1 MKNNKLFSV
10 LIALLVC
17 LTVVVSVSAADET
30 AEGGLILSL
39 KTSGDS
45 ELLNVGVLKTDDKLT
60 VDVIIEE
67 NPGILASYIVLKY
80 DAEALELDVGED
92 GKAVTEIATG
102 IDYKCVNG
110 EIRIFYGDLYQAK
123 VQEGYPTTTTN
134 GTILKIKF
142 KAINDV
148 DAESTLKLEVKDIA
162 ARNENGVAV
171 TTAVKGYGA
180 EKNLHLVSSEHNH
193 ENYEQVTAGAIP
205 ACQEGAKENDTYC
218 AFCGKLLK
226 EGASIEKTDC
236 NWVETDRTEPTCT
249 KDGSADYKC
258 SLCGATKTEVL
269 PLTGHDFEG
278 AEWVQT
284 KAPTCG
290 DFGVEQRK
298 CNKCDGT
305 EDRRIEATGEHAFE
319 ITSTTKAPTCTEK
332 GVNELTCSVCGAT
345 KTDDAVP
352 AIGHT
357 EGEWKVTKEA
367 TSEAEGEETLYCKTC
382 NEAMQTRAIEKL
394 PEESNNTVLI
404 VVVIT
409 VVVLAAAGVA
419 AYFVLKNKKAK

>member
-17 LTVVVSVSAADET
+17 LTVVVSASATNDDGKADLTISLGSASVNEVLDT
-30 AEGGLILSL
+30 AVI
-39 KTSGDS
+39 
-45 ELLNVGVLKTDDKLT
+45 KTDDALVVNVNIDNNPGFWYAAVDVVYDNEKLT
-60 VDVIIEE
+60 LDYE
-67 NPGILASYIVLKY
+67 NGIGLLKKGVSVKAYKENTARVNIGDIYNAIYGEGYFTETGIVATLKFTINEGV
-80 DAEALELDVGED
+80 DAEADWSTV
-92 GKAVTEIATG
+92 
-102 IDYKCVNG
+102 
-110 EIRIFYGDLYQAK
+110 
-123 VQEGYPTTTTN
+123 
-134 GTILKIKF
+134 IKLVH
-142 KAINDV
+142 N
-148 DAESTLKLEVKDIA
+148 
-162 ARNENGVAV
+162 
-171 TTAVKGYGA
+171 
-180 EKNLHLVSSEHNH
+180 EKNLSYNKEKDTPIA
-193 ENYEQVTAGAIP
+193 VTVESLNVNVVGAKHDCSNCETVQTGAIP